1 LWVALTEVIKL
12 YVCIE
17 KQTQGITIKGGSK
30 MQYTIKLAD
39 GRELTGL
46 TKNGDNYV
54 SKEKVDETIFT
65 DNLAT
70 MMVYD
75 GETETT
81 YKNVE
86 LIQQMEFLDGFY
98 LCFRELTEAELAV
111 TDLQKAL
118 AEVYELI
125 VGGGI

>member
-1 LWVALTEVIKL
+1 
-12 YVCIE
+12 
-17 KQTQGITIKGGSK
+17 

-39 GRELTGL
+39 ERELTGL

-65 DNLAT
+65 NNLAT
-70 MMVYD
+70 MTVSD

-86 LIQQMEFLDGFY
+86 LIQQMEFPDGWY
-98 LCFRELTEAELAV
+98 LCFRELTEAELVV
-111 TDLQKAL
+111 TELQEAL

-125 VGGGI
+125 AGGM

>member
-1 LWVALTEVIKL
+1 
-12 YVCIE
+12 
-17 KQTQGITIKGGSK
+17 
-30 MQYTIKLAD
+30 MQYTITLAD
-39 GRELTGL
+39 GKKLTGL

-54 SKEKVDETIFT
+54 SKKKVDESIFT

-70 MMVYD
+70 MTVSD

-86 LIQQMEFLDGFY
+86 LIQQMTFPDGFY
-98 LCFRELTEAELAV
+98 LCFRELTEEELALI
-111 TDLQKAL
+111 DIQEAL

-125 VGGGI
+125 AGGGV

>member
-1 LWVALTEVIKL
+1 MAVLKSKQQRKNTNTLFNQLKEVA
-12 YVCIE
+12 
-17 KQTQGITIKGGSK
+17 K

-46 TKNGDNYV
+46 TKNGDNYI
-54 SKEKVDETIFT
+54 SKKKVDEAIFT
-65 DNLAT
+65 DNLST
-70 MMVYD
+70 MTVYD
-75 GETETT
+75 GETEIT

-86 LIQQMEFLDGFY
+86 LIQQMEFPDGFY

-111 TDLQKAL
+111 TDLQGAL
-118 AEVYELI
+118 VEVYELI

>member
-1 LWVALTEVIKL
+1 
-12 YVCIE
+12 
-17 KQTQGITIKGGSK
+17 

-46 TKNGDNYV
+46 TKNGNNYV
-54 SKEKVDETIFT
+54 SKKKVNETIFI
-65 DNLAT
+65 DNLST
-70 MMVYD
+70 MTVSD

-86 LIQQMEFLDGFY
+86 LIQQMTLPDGFY
-98 LCFRELTEAELAV
+98 LCFRELTEAELTV
-111 TDLQKAL
+111 TDLQEAL
-118 AEVYELI
+118 AEVYEII

>member
-1 LWVALTEVIKL
+1 
-12 YVCIE
+12 
-17 KQTQGITIKGGSK
+17 
-30 MQYTIKLAD
+30 MQYTITLAD
-39 GRELTGL
+39 GKKLTGL

-54 SKEKVDETIFT
+54 SKEKVDETIFA

-70 MMVYD
+70 MTVSD

-86 LIQQMEFLDGFY
+86 LIQQMEFHDGFY
-98 LCFRELTEAELAV
+98 LCFRELTQAELAV
-111 TDLQKAL
+111 TDLQEAL

-125 VGGGI
+125 VGGM

>member
-1 LWVALTEVIKL
+1 
-12 YVCIE
+12 
-17 KQTQGITIKGGSK
+17 

-46 TKNGDNYV
+46 TKNGNNYV
-54 SKEKVDETIFT
+54 SKKKVDETIFT

-70 MMVYD
+70 MTVSD
-75 GETETT
+75 GETEITF
-81 YKNVE
+81 KNVE
-86 LIQQMEFLDGFY
+86 LVQQMEFPDGFY
-98 LCFRELTEAELAV
+98 LCFRELTKAELTV
-111 TDLQKAL
+111 TNLQEAL

>member
-1 LWVALTEVIKL
+1 
-12 YVCIE
+12 
-17 KQTQGITIKGGSK
+17 

-54 SKEKVDETIFT
+54 SKEKVDETIFA

-70 MMVYD
+70 MMVSD

-86 LIQQMEFLDGFY
+86 FIQQMEFPDGFY
-98 LCFRELTEAELAV
+98 LCFREISEAELAV
-111 TDLQKAL
+111 TDLQEAL
-118 AEVYELI
+118 ADVYEL
-125 VGGGI
+125 VLGGN

>member
-1 LWVALTEVIKL
+1 
-12 YVCIE
+12 
-17 KQTQGITIKGGSK
+17 
-30 MQYTIKLAD
+30 MQYVIKLAD
-39 GRELTGL
+39 GRKLTGL

-54 SKEKVDETIFT
+54 SKKKVDETIFT
-65 DNLAT
+65 NNLAT
-70 MMVYD
+70 MTVSN

-86 LIQQMEFLDGFY
+86 LIQQMEFSDGWY
-98 LCFRELTEAELAV
+98 LCFRELTEAELTV

-118 AEVYELI
+118 VEVYELI

>member
-1 LWVALTEVIKL
+1 
-12 YVCIE
+12 
-17 KQTQGITIKGGSK
+17 

-39 GRELTGL
+39 GRELTGF

-54 SKEKVDETIFT
+54 SKEKVDETIFK

-70 MMVYD
+70 MTVSD
-75 GETETT
+75 GVTETK

-86 LIQQMEFLDGFY
+86 FIQQMEFPDGFY
-98 LCFRELTEAELAV
+98 LCFREISEEELAV
-111 TDLQKAL
+111 TDLQEAL
-118 AEVYELI
+118 AEMYELI

>member
-1 LWVALTEVIKL
+1 
-12 YVCIE
+12 
-17 KQTQGITIKGGSK
+17 

-54 SKEKVDETIFT
+54 NKEKVDETIFA

-70 MMVYD
+70 MTVSD

-86 LIQQMEFLDGFY
+86 FIQQMEFPDGFY
-98 LCFRELTEAELAV
+98 LCFRELTEAELTV

-125 VGGGI
+125 VGGGN